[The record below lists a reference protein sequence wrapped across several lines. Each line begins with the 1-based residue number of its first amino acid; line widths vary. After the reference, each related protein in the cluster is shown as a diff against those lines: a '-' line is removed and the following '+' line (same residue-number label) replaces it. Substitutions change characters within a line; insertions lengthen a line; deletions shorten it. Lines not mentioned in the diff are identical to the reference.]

1 MNNNERIRLKE
12 IEKLSASYKENATR
26 LIELEK
32 EADLERERIKKMT
45 PEEKVIPSNFSK
57 ILKLNS
63 SIRSIRKYVGSTL
76 ENKRNNN
83 SSSII
88 PFHKKRQL
96 WEESLE
102 IVRREKATPTKS
114 DYSKVVNPITGRRY
128 STSTYKSST
137 PAKQEETNS
146 KTSKTSNSSE
156 SPVQSVLN
164 TDYSKVV
171 TDNSVSPE
179 KKASNSFNK
188 PTTSNNKQTTT
199 KQTADKQTPT
209 KQGTDNYNETTADL
223 YKRLTG
229 KSWKNIKND
238 SRFNKEYDGTAK
250 NNLSIRQK
258 LQELLNKERQ
268 EENAVR
274 NETSNLS
281 DKEKNMVVSDLYK
294 NLTNN
299 NWRDIAND
307 KTYGKNYDKS
317 REGNLALRRQL
328 LRDLNNKKN
337 KK

>member
-1 MNNNERIRLKE
+1 MNNKEQIRLKE
-12 IEKLSASYKENATR
+12 IEKLRASYKKNATR

-32 EADLERERIKKMT
+32 EIELEGERIKKMT
-45 PEEKVIPSNFSK
+45 PEEKRIPSNYDK
-57 ILKLNS
+57 HRELNNS
-63 SIRSIRKYVGSTL
+63 LRAIHDYAGSPL
-76 ENKRNNN
+76 ENERNNN

-88 PFHKKRQL
+88 PFREKRQL

-102 IVRREKATPTKS
+102 IVKREKATPTKS

-128 STSTYKSST
+128 STSTYKSNT

-171 TDNSVSPE
+171 TDNTVSPE

-209 KQGTDNYNETTADL
+209 KQSTDNYNETTADL

-229 KSWKNIKND
+229 KSWKNIKSD

-268 EENAVR
+268 EESAVI

-281 DKEKNMVVSDLYK
+281 DEKKNMAVSDLYK
-294 NLTNN
+294 DLTGN

-307 KTYGKNYDKS
+307 KTYEKNYDKS